1 MYLRRHTDV
10 LKIPWCFFAILCAS
24 KCEEPDCSLL
34 GLFLFSPPTRWKENL
49 PFSACGASF
58 NLEFNGK
65 AEFVLLPAEG
75 QSNLSA
81 VCLRGY
87 QNSSVSQHCAWGF
100 LCFHTAVS
108 SPAAFLYTYLETSLR
123 QSLEYISAGGRGK
136 GRTGCVDWG
145 YGRGLHIR
153 KTKCELEGNKEI
165 GIRELKIISGSKGH
179 RNLFLSIWL
188 IRHSS
193 IFLKYPLI
201 I

>member
-1 MYLRRHTDV
+1 MWRTR
-10 LKIPWCFFAILCAS
+10 
-24 KCEEPDCSLL
+24 
-34 GLFLFSPPTRWKENL
+34 LFPFG
-49 PFSACGASF
+49 PFSFFTPYTLERKSAFFCLWASF

-65 AEFVLLPAEG
+65 AEFVLLPAEE

-81 VCLRGY
+81 VYLRGY

-165 GIRELKIISGSKGH
+165 SIRELKIISGSKGH